1 VEVLLSWA
9 PDTLDVT
16 VADHG
21 GDGVGAG
28 LLPGGFGL
36 TSMAERASLHGGQL
50 EAGPSDDGYTV
61 HLRLPLSADEL
72 AAPAAKE
79 N

>member
-1 VEVLLSWA
+1 
-9 PDTLDVT
+9 
-16 VADHG
+16 
-21 GDGVGAG
+21 
-28 LLPGGFGL
+28 
-36 TSMAERASLHGGQL
+36 MAERASLHGGQL